1 MRGRIRSSVDRVC
14 VLRLGHR
21 PSRDARVTTHVALAA
36 RAFGADGMYLA
47 AHDPGVVESITDVVH
62 RWGGDFF
69 IQDSVSWRPCIRQW
83 KENGGQVVHL
93 TMYGQ
98 SFTEVM
104 AELRLHGQILVVVG
118 AEKVPGE
125 LYGLADYNL
134 SVTSQPHSEIS
145 GLAVFLDHLFQGR
158 ELERIYPDA
167 AMHITP
173 FPGSKGS

>member
-1 MRGRIRSSVDRVC
+1 MAQVC

-47 AHDPGVVESITDVVH
+47 GHDTGVLQTVTDVAQ
-62 RWGGDFF
+62 RWGGNFF
-69 IQDSVSWRPCIRQW
+69 IEDSVSWKTCIRQW
-83 KENGGQVVHL
+83 KDDGGVVIHL

-98 SFTEVM
+98 PFTGVM
-104 AELRLHGQILVVVG
+104 EQLRLHARILVVVG

-134 SVTSQPHSEIS
+134 SVTAQPHSEIS
-145 GLAVFLDHLFQGR
+145 SLAVFLDHLFLGN
-158 ELERIYPDA
+158 ELERTYPDA
-167 AMHITP
+167 PMRITA
-173 FPGSKGS
+173 FPSKQE